1 MLEPIQHCDD
11 TAPEAILGASMQNVM
26 AANLARQA
34 SDVTIKGFLI
44 GNQLECIGPS
54 GTPVTATART
64 APIFKRAFQAADE
77 REFSRGLWAEAYRN
91 TMILRRLTRHAT
103 PASRELIALLCAALI
118 GLAAFVFYTGGAIV
132 RPTSIEWLMRG
143 DFAQHFLGWNFFRHA
158 PLLQF
163 PLGTNW
169 NYGESLSSSIVFTD
183 STPLFA
189 FLFRPIA
196 SLLPE
201 PFQYIGIWL
210 ALTLMLQG
218 IFAYKL
224 LSLFSKQ
231 RLAVLLATAFFVI
244 APPLWWR
251 INIESD
257 ALSAHWLI
265 LAALYL
271 YFKDKYSGRSGIVLL
286 WVAALTHA
294 YLLAMVLAIWAANLL
309 QRWLKGQMSYRGV
322 AGYGLA
328 SAASLAF
335 VMWATGYFMVH
346 SGLSYPSAL
355 NFYRMNLLSL
365 VDPMGLWSTVLPNL
379 PRGGGEYEASCYLGS
394 GMLLLVVVL
403 APLAWLAGRRRQAA
417 YGGYWATLV
426 PLGVLAA
433 GLTVL
438 ALTNQIA
445 WGNHLVLSYRMPA
458 GIESLIGV
466 FRAAGRMF
474 WPVYYLIYVAVFYAA
489 FKLIGRKVLP
499 CLLAL
504 LLILQ
509 LIDSHSAT
517 QDVRRSMQNNHWQ
530 SPLKSAFWQQA
541 PTMYDRVS
549 VALPFAFS
557 FDFDYFPLAL
567 FASNHRL
574 AIDNGYF
581 ARIDMGKLAALQR
594 RKAQIVFS
602 GVYDPRTLYV
612 FGNDPIATALW
623 EQAKINTG
631 PDDVMGK
638 LDGYRILAPG
648 WRHCV
653 GCFSF
658 DQGADRSAGP
668 APKPYALGTPIDFRR
683 GGNADSYIDGGW
695 YPAEPWG
702 RWTFLSVAALWLAL
716 PTHIEGDLTLDISG
730 RAYVLPNHPQQTITV
745 SVNGQTLG
753 DLRYTVQANP
763 GTRQLRI
770 PAALVSASH
779 GRLLILLHMADA
791 TSPQLLMESRDDRV
805 LGLGATEMRIH

>member
-1 MLEPIQHCDD
+1 
-11 TAPEAILGASMQNVM
+11 
-26 AANLARQA
+26 
-34 SDVTIKGFLI
+34 
-44 GNQLECIGPS
+44 
-54 GTPVTATART
+54 
-64 APIFKRAFQAADE
+64 
-77 REFSRGLWAEAYRN
+77 
-91 TMILRRLTRHAT
+91 
-103 PASRELIALLCAALI
+103 
-118 GLAAFVFYTGGAIV
+118 
-132 RPTSIEWLMRG
+132 MRG

-163 PLGTNW
+163 PMGKNL
-169 NYGESLSSSIVFTD
+169 NYGEYLGSSIVFTD

-201 PFQYIGIWL
+201 PFQYIGLWL

-251 INIESD
+251 ITLQSD
-257 ALSAHWLI
+257 ALSAQWLI

-271 YFKDKYSGRSGIVLL
+271 YFKDQFSARGGMLL
-286 WVAALTHA
+286 LGVAALIHA
-294 YLLAMVLAIWAANLL
+294 YLLAMVLAIWAANML
-309 QRWLKGQMSYRGV
+309 QRRLKQQISSRAV

-328 SAASLAF
+328 SVLSLAL
-335 VMWATGYFMVH
+335 VMWVTGYFMVH

-365 VDPMGLWSTVLPNL
+365 VDPLGLWSTILPNL
-379 PRGGGEYEASCYLGS
+379 PRSGGEYEASCYLGS
-394 GMLLLVVVL
+394 GMLLLMVALVLTVLL
-403 APLAWLAGRRRQAA
+403 APLARLTGRQRQTAFT
-417 YGGYWATLV
+417 GHWTTLV
-426 PLGVLAA
+426 PLCVMAA
-433 GLTVL
+433 GLTVI

-445 WGNHLVLSYRMPA
+445 WGDHVVLTYRVPA
-458 GIESLIGV
+458 DIESLIGV

-474 WPVYYLIYVAVFYAA
+474 LPVYYLIYIAVFYAA
-489 FKLIGRKVLP
+489 FKSIDRRLLP

-504 LLILQ
+504 LLVLQ
-509 LIDSHSAT
+509 LLDSHVAT
-517 QDVRRSMQNNHWQ
+517 QNTRRFMQDNHWQ
-530 SPLKSAFWQQA
+530 SPLKSPFWEQA
-541 PTMYDRVS
+541 STRYDRVG
-549 VALPFAFS
+549 VVLPFAFS

-574 AIDNGYF
+574 AIDTGYF
-581 ARIDMGKLAALQR
+581 ARIDMSRLASLQR
-594 RKAQIVFS
+594 RKAQVVFS
-602 GVYDPRTLYV
+602 GIYDPRTLYV

-623 EQAKINTG
+623 EQAKINAG
-631 PDDVMGK
+631 PDDVWGK
-638 LDGYRILAPG
+638 LDGYRVLAPG
-648 WRHCV
+648 WRHCA

-658 DQGADRSAGP
+658 DQALDRGAGP
-668 APKPYALGTPIDFRR
+668 APKPYVLGTAIDFRR
-683 GGNADSYIDGGW
+683 GGNADAYINGGW

-716 PTHIEGDLTLDISG
+716 PEHTEGDLTLDISG
-730 RAYVLPNHPQQTITV
+730 HAYVLPNHPQQTITV
-745 SVNGQTLG
+745 SVNGRTLG
-753 DLRYTVQANP
+753 DLHYTVQANQA
-763 GTRQLRI
+763 TRQFRI
-770 PAALVSASH
+770 PAALVAASH

-805 LGLGATEMRIH
+805 LGLGATEMRIR